1 MVHDRLVDR
10 RRSGEGTATAD
21 LVDKWG
27 DALDSCD
34 IQFGDYGGR
43 ARFDGTV
50 TTLRCWHDNALL
62 KATLRQ
68 PSRGRVL
75 VVDGGGSL
83 AAGLV
88 GDVIGQVAVDNGWAG
103 IIVYGA
109 IRDVKAMRG
118 LDLGVKALGS
128 NPRASGK
135 SGIGQRDVP
144 IQIGSVRF
152 SPGMLVFADEDG
164 IVVTRDRPHAEPA
177 ERILT

>member
-1 MVHDRLVDR
+1 MVHDRLLDGGGR
-10 RRSGEGTATAD
+10 DGTATAD
-21 LVDKWG
+21 LIDKWE

-43 ARFDGTV
+43 ARFAGTV

-62 KATLRQ
+62 KATLHQ

-83 AAGLV
+83 AAALL
-88 GDVIGQVAVDNGWAG
+88 GDVIGQLAVDNGWAG

-128 NPRASGK
+128 NPRTSGK
-135 SGIGQRDVP
+135 SGVGQRDVP
-144 IQIGSVRF
+144 IDRVGTVLARDAGLRRRGRHRGH
-152 SPGMLVFADEDG
+152 PG
-164 IVVTRDRPHAEPA
+164 PA
-177 ERILT
+177 PCRARGAVLT